1 MIVLTVAFFA
11 FCCGSCLGVRFAYLG
26 VPGSVSRGDPIW
38 LDCGYDLEGDELY
51 SVKWYK
57 DNVEFY
63 RFLPSDIPSA
73 QMYSLDGVFLDLLR
87 SNATHAFLY
96 TSNLDTEGTY
106 GCEVSTEVPSF
117 RTIKAGKELRVHVI
131 PKDGPRIFGVQK
143 TYRIGDLV
151 NMTCLFGPSK
161 PPAQIT
167 WYINGEE
174 APQSYVYHN
183 HPSADQEEDLL
194 ISESRLSFA
203 LEPPRLWQGSLSV
216 RCIAS
221 LSQVHATS
229 SLELIVGE
237 GTSGA
242 EFQRIL
248 HVPPG
253 QEGPVITGGLPRYYV
268 GDIVDV
274 NCSSA
279 RSLDLPQLEWH
290 INDEVVRPE
299 FLTPYPPT
307 HYPDGLSST
316 KLGLRFRVLPEHLRG
331 DEMRLKCT
339 ATLSYTITRTSAET
353 LLLGDNHRSSSFHT
367 SDRSG
372 TAVTQVLSSCLQW
385 LLILMCL
392 TKRTLS

>member
-1 MIVLTVAFFA
+1 MIYKGFLRHPQFQVSFA
-11 FCCGSCLGVRFAYLG
+11 ISANRKQNPSDPGSVFAVTRKNVFQNLSYFGWQGMLSTMLLSAVRSCLGVRFAYLG

-131 PKDGPRIFGVQK
+131 PKDGPKIFGVQK

-242 EFQRIL
+242 EFQRSKF
-248 HVPPG
+248 
-253 QEGPVITGGLPRYYV
+253 QKQT
-268 GDIVDV
+268 
-274 NCSSA
+274 
-279 RSLDLPQLEWH
+279 
-290 INDEVVRPE
+290 
-299 FLTPYPPT
+299 
-307 HYPDGLSST
+307 
-316 KLGLRFRVLPEHLRG
+316 
-331 DEMRLKCT
+331 
-339 ATLSYTITRTSAET
+339 
-353 LLLGDNHRSSSFHT
+353 
-367 SDRSG
+367 
-372 TAVTQVLSSCLQW
+372 
-385 LLILMCL
+385 
-392 TKRTLS
+392 

>member
-1 MIVLTVAFFA
+1 MQ
-11 FCCGSCLGVRFAYLG
+11 RFQ
-26 VPGSVSRGDPIW
+26 I
-38 LDCGYDLEGDELY
+38 EL
-51 SVKWYK
+51 
-57 DNVEFY
+57 
-63 RFLPSDIPSA
+63 R
-73 QMYSLDGVFLDLLR
+73 R
-87 SNATHAFLY
+87 SNATHAFLN
-96 TSNLDTEGTY
+96 TSDLDTEGTY

-117 RTIKAGKELRVHVI
+117 RTIKAGKELRVHGSNI
-131 PKDGPRIFGVQK
+131 LCFHSQ
-143 TYRIGDLV
+143 
-151 NMTCLFGPSK
+151 PSS
-161 PPAQIT
+161 
-167 WYINGEE
+167 E
-174 APQSYVYHN
+174 
-183 HPSADQEEDLL
+183 EEDGLL
-194 ISESRLSFA
+194 ISESRLNFA

-216 RCIAS
+216 RCLAS

-279 RSLDLPQLEWH
+279 RSLDLPRLSGIFVTVW
-290 INDEVVRPE
+290 NLTVRAE
-299 FLTPYPPT
+299 FLTPYQPT

-331 DEMRLKCT
+331 DEIRLKCT
-339 ATLSYTITRTSAET
+339 ATLSYVITRTSPET
-353 LLLGDNHRSSSFHT
+353 ILMGDNHRSSSFHT

-372 TAVTQVLSSCLQW
+372 TG
-385 LLILMCL
+385 
-392 TKRTLS
+392 K

>member
-1 MIVLTVAFFA
+1 
-11 FCCGSCLGVRFAYLG
+11 
-26 VPGSVSRGDPIW
+26 
-38 LDCGYDLEGDELY
+38 
-51 SVKWYK
+51 
-57 DNVEFY
+57 
-63 RFLPSDIPSA
+63 
-73 QMYSLDGVFLDLLR
+73 
-87 SNATHAFLY
+87 
-96 TSNLDTEGTY
+96 
-106 GCEVSTEVPSF
+106 
-117 RTIKAGKELRVHVI
+117 
-131 PKDGPRIFGVQK
+131 
-143 TYRIGDLV
+143 
-151 NMTCLFGPSK
+151 MTCLFGPSK
-161 PPAQIT
+161 PPAEIT

-174 APQSYVYHN
+174 APASYVSPTP
-183 HPSADQEEDLL
+183 PSGDREV

-203 LEPPRLWQGSLSV
+203 LEPPLMSLSV
-216 RCIAS
+216 RCVAS

-242 EFQRIL
+242 DFQRIL

-290 INDEVVRPE
+290 INDEMARPE

-307 HYPDGLSST
+307 HYPDGLSSA
-316 KLGLRFRVLPEHLRG
+316 KLGLQFRVLPEHLRG

-339 ATLSYTITRTSAET
+339 ATHSSIITRTSAET
-353 LLLGDNHRSSSFHT
+353 LLLGDNHRSSGFHT

-372 TAVTQVLSSCLQW
+372 TAVTQVLSSTLNW
-385 LLILMCL
+385 LLILMYL
-392 TKRTLS
+392 TKRTVS

>member
-1 MIVLTVAFFA
+1 MQ
-11 FCCGSCLGVRFAYLG
+11 RFQ
-26 VPGSVSRGDPIW
+26 I
-38 LDCGYDLEGDELY
+38 EL
-51 SVKWYK
+51 
-57 DNVEFY
+57 
-63 RFLPSDIPSA
+63 R
-73 QMYSLDGVFLDLLR
+73 R
-87 SNATHAFLY
+87 SNATHAFLN
-96 TSNLDTEGTY
+96 TSDLDTEGTY

-131 PKDGPRIFGVQK
+131 PKEGPRIYGVQK
-143 TYRIGDLV
+143 TYRIGDMV

-161 PPAQIT
+161 PPAHIT

-174 APQSYVYHN
+174 APTSYVFHSQ
-183 HPSADQEEDLL
+183 PSSEEEDGLL
-194 ISESRLSFA
+194 ISESRLNFA

-216 RCIAS
+216 RCLAS

-279 RSLDLPQLEWH
+279 RSLDLPRLEWH
-290 INDEVVRPE
+290 VNDEIVRAE

-307 HYPDGLSST
+307 RYPDGLSST

-331 DEMRLKCT
+331 DEIRLKCT
-339 ATLSYTITRTSAET
+339 ATLSYVITRTSPET
-353 LLLGDNHRSSSFHT
+353 ILMGDNHRSSSFHT

-372 TAVTQVLSSCLQW
+372 TAVTQVLSPSLYW

-392 TKRTLS
+392 IKRTVS

>member
-1 MIVLTVAFFA
+1 MLLLTVAFLTLATGF
-11 FCCGSCLGVRFAYLG
+11 GVRFSYLG

-63 RFLPSDIPSA
+63 RFLPSDKPSA

-96 TSNLDTEGTY
+96 TSDLDTEGTY

-131 PKDGPRIFGVQK
+131 PKEGPRIYGVQK
-143 TYRIGDLV
+143 SYRIGDFV

-174 APQSYVYHN
+174 APVPYVSPTT
-183 HPSADQEEDLL
+183 PSGDQEV

-203 LEPPRLWQGSLSV
+203 LEAPLMSLSV
-216 RCIAS
+216 RCLAS

-290 INDEVVRPE
+290 INDKMARPE

-307 HYPDGLSST
+307 HYPDGLSSA
-316 KLGLRFRVLPEHLRG
+316 KLGLQFRVLSEHLRG

-339 ATLSYTITRTSAET
+339 ATHSSIITRTSAET
-353 LLLGDNHRSSSFHT
+353 LLLGDNHRSSGFHT
-367 SDRSG
+367 SDRSS
-372 TAVTQVLSSCLQW
+372 TAVTQVLSSTLNW
-385 LLILMCL
+385 LLILMYL